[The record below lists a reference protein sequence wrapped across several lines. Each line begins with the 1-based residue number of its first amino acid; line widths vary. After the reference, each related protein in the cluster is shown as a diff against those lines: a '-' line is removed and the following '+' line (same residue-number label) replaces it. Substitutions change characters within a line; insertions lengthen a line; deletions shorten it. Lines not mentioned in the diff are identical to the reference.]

1 VYAKEAHLAETFPAL
16 ATLISLPVVRIN
28 TAAEPFVEPHFSRN
42 RTGRSP
48 YPAMFYRC
56 RYAGV
61 RNRSRSRLWA
71 GRQRQS
77 SASVQVPAQHGH
89 FLCQTAPR
97 LLNGAGLRLQGSL
110 LRGLN
115 SAPFASNS
123 ARINLARSKAGQEI
137 GEGAGR
143 AIATRRLSE
152 EIRIDSFPGRRRFD
166 VTLNRQ
172 RER

>member
-1 VYAKEAHLAETFPAL
+1 MPACGIARGRVYGRVGSGNRAHLFRCPLSTGTFSAKQRL
-16 ATLISLPVVRIN
+16 A
-28 TAAEPFVEPHFSRN
+28 FSMEQAF
-42 RTGRSP
+42 G
-48 YPAMFYRC
+48 
-56 RYAGV
+56 
-61 RNRSRSRLWA
+61 L
-71 GRQRQS
+71 QR
-77 SASVQVPAQHGH
+77 
-89 FLCQTAPR
+89 
-97 LLNGAGLRLQGSL
+97 SL

-115 SAPFASNS
+115 SARFASNS